1 MWEKK
6 PFGEMRIIGQ
16 LHNSYIV
23 CESKQGLILID
34 QHAAHERVLFEQF
47 DARSTGAK
55 KSAQRLLVP
64 ETVELGYREA
74 GVLEKLIPE
83 LEDMGLEVEPFGG
96 NTFVVK
102 SVPAFL
108 SGREIKPVLIEILE
122 NVVQI
127 GSGPGLAG
135 VLEQTRMVLACHAAI
150 RANQAL
156 SEPQIRALLA
166 QLDDCRNPSHCPHGR
181 PTWIHWEMRSL
192 EKSFKRVV

>member
-96 NTFVVK
+96 NSRKCGADRIRPRTGR
-102 SVPAFL
+102 STRTDPHGAGL
-108 SGREIKPVLIEILE
+108 SRCHPR
-122 NVVQI
+122 Q
-127 GSGPGLAG
+127 PGF
-135 VLEQTRMVLACHAAI
+135 I
-150 RANQAL
+150 RAPDPGPA
-156 SEPQIRALLA
+156 
-166 QLDDCRNPSHCPHGR
+166 CPAR
-181 PTWIHWEMRSL
+181 
-192 EKSFKRVV
+192 